1 MALFPHTVIIDAF
14 DGQATEY
21 SSEALSQ
28 VPTLIVNEKMNPY
41 RSATV
46 GSIVGTR
53 WTGWSNTD

>member
-1 MALFPHTVIIDAF
+1 MIIDAF